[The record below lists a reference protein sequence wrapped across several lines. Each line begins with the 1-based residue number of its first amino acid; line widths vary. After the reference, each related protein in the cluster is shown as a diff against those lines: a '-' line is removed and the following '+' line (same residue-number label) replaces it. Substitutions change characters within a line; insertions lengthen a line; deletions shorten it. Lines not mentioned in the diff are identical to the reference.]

1 MNTKLVKAIDLKP
14 GMICVDMGYT
24 DFVLTVT
31 VTFQLVHLK
40 FLTSVGT
47 IGRCTYPSTS
57 NLTIY
62 DPS

>member
-1 MNTKLVKAIDLKP
+1 MNKLVKATELKP

-24 DFVLTVT
+24 DIILTIV
-31 VTFQLVHLK
+31 VSFQLVHLK
-40 FLTSVGT
+40 FLNSVGT